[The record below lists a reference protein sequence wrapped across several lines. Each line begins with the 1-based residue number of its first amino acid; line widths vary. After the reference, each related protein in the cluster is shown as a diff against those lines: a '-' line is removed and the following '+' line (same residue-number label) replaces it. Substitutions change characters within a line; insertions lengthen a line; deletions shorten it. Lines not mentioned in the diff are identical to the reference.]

1 MSTSFFETRAY
12 NGSIKNVVQ
21 FRKMRK
27 TKIFAGPAQSN
38 SIIPI
43 YFVYLIWFRSAA
55 RHFFHQPQQA
65 NHHHFGWVLKWA
77 LFFFFWE
84 NATGAGRTW
93 NCFCSWIWWRVSWLK
108 SVTANHK
115 NYQMRPTNE
124 ILHFRYLESRLA
136 VCLFRTRIWHLFS
149 TYFWLIIESSFA
161 GLINFFPKMNAYP
174 TST

>member
-1 MSTSFFETRAY
+1 
-12 NGSIKNVVQ
+12 
-21 FRKMRK
+21 MRK

-65 NHHHFGWVLKWA
+65 NHHHFGWVLKWPWP
-77 LFFFFWE
+77 LFFRGKCDWGGAHMKLFLFVNLVKSQLIE
-84 NATGAGRTW
+84 ISHCQPQKLPNAPNKRD
-93 NCFCSWIWWRVSWLK
+93 I
-108 SVTANHK
+108 
-115 NYQMRPTNE
+115 
-124 ILHFRYLESRLA
+124 ESRLA
-136 VCLFRTRIWHLFS
+136 VCLIRTIIWHLFS

-161 GLINFFPKMNAYP
+161 GLINFFPKMNAYL

>member
-1 MSTSFFETRAY
+1 
-12 NGSIKNVVQ
+12 
-21 FRKMRK
+21 MRK

-43 YFVYLIWFRSAA
+43 YFVYLIWFWSAA
-55 RHFFHQPQQA
+55 RHFFHQPQQPTTTISVEFW
-65 NHHHFGWVLKWA
+65 NEHY
-77 LFFFFWE
+77 FFFFWE

-108 SVTANHK
+108 SVTASHK

-161 GLINFFPKMNAYP
+161 GLINFFPKMNAYL